1 MTTRING
8 GIDSGSWLV
17 GELDHF
23 LLSGVTF
30 NLITNAGDPNSAV
43 EIIVEHISNR
53 ASPVII
59 GPIVQ
64 TGSGPDTW
72 GFSFAVERTDAL
84 DPGDVV
90 TALNAITSI
99 VGGPDATQTLA
110 GLTITEVNY
119 DFS

>member
-17 GELDHF
+17 GNLNHF

-30 NLITNAGDPNSAV
+30 NLITNAADPRSAV
-43 EIIVEHISNR
+43 ELIVEHIATR
-53 ASPVII
+53 ANPVII

-64 TGSGPDTW
+64 TGTGPDTW
-72 GFSFAVERTDAL
+72 GFSFAVERVDTL

-99 VGGPDATQTLA
+99 PDGPDATATLA